1 MNKPITNPGQLAS
14 LAGSPEPVTICGR
27 VYKIR
32 RMSGFAFL
40 LLQLPRPD
48 SSGSGLLQCTWLPEL
63 AGDLSELP
71 AEQSCIALTGQVVS
85 EPRSHSGYEV
95 RAVSVRVLST
105 PIEDLP
111 VVINNKA
118 LDMNLETLLDY
129 RPITLRNE
137 KERALFRIQEGICQA
152 VRAFLSAE
160 DFTEIH
166 SPKLVSEGAE
176 GGSNIFRLDYFG
188 KEAYLAQSPQFYKQ
202 TMVGVYG
209 RVYEIAPV
217 YRAEHHDTSRHLNEY
232 IGIDLEMGYI
242 EQFQE
247 IMELE
252 TQMLTAVFRH
262 LNEHQAGELALWK
275 AVLPVIPE
283 DGIPCMTFAK
293 VKETVRRLRS
303 ANPIQAENIPNSHPA
318 PESEPTLDPNSNSS
332 LDLEP
337 EEERLICQWI
347 KQQTG
352 SDFVFVTH
360 YPSAK
365 RPFYAMDDPENP
377 EVTLSFDLLFRGLE
391 ITTGGQRI
399 HSYPEQTAKMRQR
412 GMNPED
418 FASYLMIHR
427 YGMPPHGGLG
437 IGLERLTAC
446 LLGLS
451 NVRQT
456 SLFPRDI
463 HRISP

>member
-1 MNKPITNPGQLAS
+1 MNKPITNPNQLEAFT
-14 LAGSPEPVTICGR
+14 GSPEPVTIHGR

-40 LLQLPRPD
+40 ILQLPKPD
-48 SSGSGLLQCTWLPEL
+48 ASGSGLLQCIWLPEQ
-63 AGDLSELP
+63 AGDLDGLP
-71 AEQSCIALTGQVVS
+71 VEQACIALTGQVVA
-85 EPRSHSGYEV
+85 EPRSRSGYEV
-95 RAVSVRVLST
+95 QVLRIKVLST
-105 PIEDLP
+105 PAEELP
-111 VVINNKA
+111 VVINNKV
-118 LDMNLETLLDY
+118 LDMSLETLLDY

-152 VRAFLSAE
+152 ARQFLSSE

-188 KEAYLAQSPQFYKQ
+188 KDAYLAQSPQFYKQ

-242 EQFQE
+242 ESFRDIIEMETRLLEAILTHLQE
-247 IMELE
+247 TLS
-252 TQMLTAVFRH
+252 
-262 LNEHQAGELALWK
+262 GELAMWK
-275 AVLPVIPE
+275 ATLPVIPTE
-283 DGIPCMTFAK
+283 GIPCMTFAE
-293 VKETVRRLRS
+293 VKQTIKQLKPQS
-303 ANPIQAENIPNSHPA
+303 NTSLS
-318 PESEPTLDPNSNSS
+318 SEADLD
-332 LDLEP
+332 P
-337 EEERLICQWI
+337 EEERLICQWV
-347 KQQTG
+347 KQHSG

-360 YPSAK
+360 YPSVK
-365 RPFYAMDDPENP
+365 RPFYAMDDPQNP
-377 EVTLSFDLLFRGLE
+377 QVTLSFDLLFRGLE

-399 HSYPEQTAKMRQR
+399 HSYPEQLAKMQQR
-412 GMNPED
+412 GMNPEE

-446 LLGLS
+446 LLGLA
-451 NVRQT
+451 NIRQT